1 MSTIENKS
9 RPQLLTW
16 LCIGSGIFGVS
27 WIIMFFVLITYSLR
41 GNVPSGLFPGLVIEY
56 LHAGYLFISAEIFF
70 TVLGITG
77 IILMWQL
84 KKTGLYLYA
93 ISKTLIYFLPVV
105 FIGSNHLTFP
115 GLIITSI
122 LIIMYGILIESMQKK

>member
-9 RPQLLTW
+9 RPQILTW

-27 WIIMFFVLITYSLR
+27 WIIMLFVLIGYSYKGDL
-41 GNVPSGLFPGLVIEY
+41 PSGLFPGLVTEY
-56 LHAGYLFISAEIFF
+56 LHAGYLFISAEI
-70 TVLGITG
+70 VLAGLGIAG

-84 KKTGLYLYA
+84 NKTGLYLYA
-93 ISKTLIYFLPVV
+93 ISKALIYFLPVL
-105 FIGSNHLTFP
+105 FIGNNHLTFP

-122 LIIMYGILIESMQKK
+122 FIIMYGILIASMQKK